1 MYSRRYSL
9 NTRSF
14 CCPLPVFLYRSDV
27 PAEFSR
33 WLRSAAILRCNSAND
48 RRVPPQFLHRQS
60 GIFFQHR
67 PAEENQSCLE
77 SDSDSGDPLPPVRGC
92 QRRSGEQRI
101 PTDAGMYASKF
112 VKALSSTLRPT
123 HAAAADGT
131 AIVFIGWTASPGSR
145 TGTASGSASGCLSL
159 GSKTIRN
166 PMISD
171 GFCNFFTCFLLGEI
185 STTHTVT
192 HTAK

>member
-1 MYSRRYSL
+1 MFRQ
-9 NTRSF
+9 SF
-14 CCPLPVFLYRSDV
+14 SDGCGLLQYSDV
-27 PAEFSR
+27 IRPMIGECRHNSCIDKVGYFS
-33 WLRSAAILRCNSAND
+33 
-48 RRVPPQFLHRQS
+48 
-60 GIFFQHR
+60 QHR
-67 PAEENQSCLE
+67 PAEKNQSCLE
-77 SDSDSGDPLPPVRGC
+77 SDPDSGDPLPPVRGC

-145 TGTASGSASGCLSL
+145 TGTASGSASGRLSL
-159 GSKTIRN
+159 RPKTIRN
-166 PMISD
+166 HLISD